1 MMLKPR
7 CVKGIAPAYCSTGHI
22 LPCCYI
28 DGVIDRDETLRPL
41 FSENLK
47 IEHHD
52 DITTIYQSDE
62 WVDFFDVLINRPEDA
77 SPKCWAIC
85 GRENMNDTNAMQNN
99 RYTLTGE
106 YYGKGYDLR
115 DETD

>member
-1 MMLKPR
+1 MLKPR

-28 DGVIDRDETLRPL
+28 DGVINRDERLSPL
-41 FSENLK
+41 FSEHLK

-52 DITTIYQSDE
+52 DIMTIYQSDE
-62 WVDFFDVLINRPEDA
+62 WVDFFDVLINRPEEA
-77 SPKCWAIC
+77 SPKCWAYC
-85 GRENMNDTNAMQNN
+85 GRQNMNDTNAMQNN

-115 DETD
+115 DETE

>member
-1 MMLKPR
+1 MLKPR